1 MELARAAEAEYAA
14 ELARAAEAKRT
25 KKLARAEA
33 KRAAEA
39 ARAAEAE
46 RAAELAR
53 AAEAKRAADA
63 DRTVEL
69 SHAALVERA
78 TEVAR
83 DAELARKAA
92 EPAKPKPVFG
102 TRHRIRG
109 PARQQASSKMTDLS
123 DHFRWSG
130 DLRLADVLE
139 SVRAGESA
147 SSSWR
152 RRAIVLVMAAMLL
165 ITAASVAFAL
175 FRSSGTERSGAGLL
189 DSDVA
194 TRTSA
199 AAWLARQVAPGAIVA
214 CDPVMCSALK
224 AQRFPEHDLRVL
236 EPTLPY
242 PLSTAVVIATARVS
256 DQFGSSLSSAY
267 APEILASFG
276 TGTARI
282 AIRVT
287 APHGAAS
294 YLAALKADMHD
305 RMLDRAS
312 LLNIKQIRL
321 SATARAQL
329 AAGKVDARLVFTIAH
344 LAQEHQVN
352 VRDFGNSA
360 PGASPGL
367 PLRMVDITETA
378 GAESVS
384 PAYLRWVTLVLQEQ
398 SPPFRPLRLQGIRLA
413 GGQEILRIVFAAPS
427 QLGLRP
433 SDVP

>member
-1 MELARAAEAEYAA
+1 
-14 ELARAAEAKRT
+14 
-25 KKLARAEA
+25 
-33 KRAAEA
+33 
-39 ARAAEAE
+39 
-46 RAAELAR
+46 
-53 AAEAKRAADA
+53 
-63 DRTVEL
+63 
-69 SHAALVERA
+69 
-78 TEVAR
+78 
-83 DAELARKAA
+83 
-92 EPAKPKPVFG
+92 
-102 TRHRIRG
+102 
-109 PARQQASSKMTDLS
+109 MTDLS

-152 RRAIVLVMAAMLL
+152 RRTIVLVMTAMVL
-165 ITAASVAFAL
+165 ITTASVAFAL
-175 FRSSGTERSGAGLL
+175 LRNSGTTVAQDGRPSASPL
-189 DSDVA
+189 DSGVA
-194 TRTSA
+194 IRTSA
-199 AAWLARQVAPGAIVA
+199 AAWLARQLAPGAIVA

-224 AQRFPEHDLRVL
+224 AQRIPARDLRVL

-242 PLSTAVVIATARVS
+242 PLSTAVVVATARVR

-312 LLNIKQIRL
+312 LLDIKQIRL

-367 PLRMVDITETA
+367 PLRMVDITQTA
-378 GAESVS
+378 GTGPMNSAYVRSVIL
-384 PAYLRWVTLVLQEQ
+384 PVLGEQ
-398 SPPFRPLRLQGIRLA
+398 APPFRPVRVQLTRFA
-413 GGQEILRIVFAAPS
+413 GGQTVLRIEFTAPS
-427 QLGLRP
+427 PLGLRA
-433 SDVP
+433 SGVP

>member
-1 MELARAAEAEYAA
+1 
-14 ELARAAEAKRT
+14 
-25 KKLARAEA
+25 
-33 KRAAEA
+33 
-39 ARAAEAE
+39 
-46 RAAELAR
+46 
-53 AAEAKRAADA
+53 
-63 DRTVEL
+63 
-69 SHAALVERA
+69 
-78 TEVAR
+78 
-83 DAELARKAA
+83 
-92 EPAKPKPVFG
+92 
-102 TRHRIRG
+102 
-109 PARQQASSKMTDLS
+109 MTDLS

-147 SSSWR
+147 SSRWR

-175 FRSSGTERSGAGLL
+175 FRSSGTERPSAGLL

-199 AAWLARQVAPGAIVA
+199 AAWLARQVTPDAIVA

-224 AQRFPEHDLRVL
+224 AQRIPERNLRFL

-242 PLSTAVVIATARVS
+242 PLGSAVVVATARVS

-282 AIRVT
+282 TIRVT

-305 RMLDRAS
+305 RMLDRAL

-344 LAQEHQVN
+344 LAQDHQVY
-352 VRDFGNSA
+352 VRDFGNFV

-367 PLRMVDITETA
+367 PLRMVDITETLGTGPMSSA
-378 GAESVS
+378 YVRSVIL
-384 PAYLRWVTLVLQEQ
+384 PVLEEQ
-398 SPPFRPLRLQGIRLA
+398 APPFRPVRVKLTRFTGRQS
-413 GGQEILRIVFAAPS
+413 ILRIVFAAPS
-427 QLGLRP
+427 PLGLRP
-433 SDVP
+433 SGVP